1 MAKKTKPVE
10 TTSTDGVSPKPPIKQ
25 KDLGRSQKTATSRKL
40 KASDSPMDSLVA
52 TMYFLEW
59 QKNILKGYTESI
71 ERLYVIPLKEHC
83 VGKKVIN
90 ATTTDRETV
99 KADGSFDEVV
109 QLKRCLKREC
119 EQQSTVQ
126 LRSLEAKEKG
136 DNEDKYVPTSPEKR
150 SSLAEN
156 SVLFHLCRL
165 VEIVGQ
171 LSAFMEHIGKWME
184 NNRKILAKNG
194 CKFDDVLSYAILS
207 FEAICAQADV
217 FSLKPVNRSEVRA
230 DCRPYID
237 AGDPYMHGKDRKRN
251 QPLKFGERTVQNERK
266 LADEIEKDVK
276 PLEAQ
281 INFYLINNQLIDIT
295 QTFAAI
301 VPNDM
306 HKIARE
312 LRTIKDRRTPPLFL
326 FPGKIQLT
334 KATEKLLSVSA
345 PSKFQLNRHK
355 ESSRLHE
362 SLGTPSDI
370 EHSSIV
376 PHSTRSKTARS
387 SSNRR
392 SPDANTPPVGESRH
406 PPNAYERIAK
416 SIKSE
421 RTQSDSPK
429 ET

>member
-10 TTSTDGVSPKPPIKQ
+10 TTSSDGVSPKPPIKQ
-25 KDLGRSQKTATSRKL
+25 KDLRPSQKTPTSRKV
-40 KASDSPMDSLVA
+40 KASEAPMDSLVA

-71 ERLYVIPLKEHC
+71 ERLYVQPLKEHC

-90 ATTTDRETV
+90 ATTTDREEL
-99 KADGSFDEVV
+99 KSDGAFDEVV
-109 QLKRCLKREC
+109 QLKRCLKREF

-126 LRSLEAKEKG
+126 LRNLEAKEKG
-136 DNEDKYVPTSPEKR
+136 DSEGKYVPTSPEKR

-156 SVLFHLCRL
+156 SVLFHFCRL
-165 VEIVGQ
+165 VEMAGQ
-171 LSAFMEHIGKWME
+171 LSTLMEQMGKWME
-184 NNRKILAKNG
+184 KNRKILVKNG
-194 CKFDDVLSYAILS
+194 SKFDDVLSYAILS
-207 FEAICAQADV
+207 FEAICAQADI

-237 AGDPYMHGKDRKRN
+237 AGDPYLGSNDRKRN
-251 QPLKFGERTVQNERK
+251 QPLKLGGRTVQSEKK

-281 INFYLINNQLIDIT
+281 INFHLVNNQLIDIA

-306 HKIARE
+306 LKMARE

-326 FPGKIQLT
+326 FPGKIKLT
-334 KATEKLLSVSA
+334 KATEKLLSVSP
-345 PSKFQLNRHK
+345 PSKFQLNKYK
-355 ESSRLHE
+355 ESSHVHE
-362 SLGTPSDI
+362 SLGTPTDI

-376 PHSTRSKTARS
+376 PRSTTRSKTARS
-387 SSNRR
+387 SSHRR
-392 SPDANTPPVGESRH
+392 SPDANTPPFDESRH
-406 PPNAYERIAK
+406 PANVHERLPK

-421 RTQSDSPK
+421 S
-429 ET
+429 E